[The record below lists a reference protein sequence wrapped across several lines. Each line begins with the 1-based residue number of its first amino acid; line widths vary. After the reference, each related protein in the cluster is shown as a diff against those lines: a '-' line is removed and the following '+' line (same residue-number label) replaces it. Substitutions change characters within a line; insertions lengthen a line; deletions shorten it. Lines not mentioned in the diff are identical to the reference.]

1 MTDYD
6 QEEDHMTSMS
16 LGDHL
21 EELRTRL
28 ILAISGLS
36 VGLVICMCFGSIL
49 IDLLLIPYDKAMAK
63 IKKEQNTVA
72 FDPSERYVIN
82 LVPYENGMEILKD
95 KDQRESVDTSTLYL
109 VKVPVVRHSNR
120 VKPGTGPLSMDIVPY
135 VKEMVLPDTEKELG
149 HTGVF
154 KTFFAYLTPYGV
166 EKGKKLTTISPSEGF
181 LVYLKTSLIFGLLLT
196 SPWVFWQIW
205 AFVASGLYKKEKKF
219 AHIVAPASAFLFITG
234 SIFFMITIAP
244 LTMKFFMM
252 FDQFL
257 GFASQFRPSEY
268 INMILMLTLVFG
280 VAFQMPIVVVFAEHV
295 GLVTIE
301 MLTKNRKF
309 VVLGLVVLSAMI
321 TPPDVVS
328 QIGLAGPLYLLYEI
342 SILACRFIRKRKEQ
356 AIEI

>member
-6 QEEDHMTSMS
+6 QEEEHMTSMS

-36 VGLVICMCFGSIL
+36 VGLVICMCFGSFL
-49 IDLLLIPYDKAMAK
+49 IDLLLIPYDKAMVK

-72 FDPSERYVIN
+72 FEPSERYVIN
-82 LVPYENGMEILKD
+82 LVPYENAMEILGNK
-95 KDQRESVDTSTLYL
+95 KNRESVDTSDIYM
-109 VKVPVVRHSNR
+109 VKLTSGEKNAEQSA
-120 VKPGTGPLSMDIVPY
+120 PLSLDITPYDKDMDIP
-135 VKEMVLPDTEKELG
+135 KTDEELES
-149 HTGVF
+149 TGVS
-154 KTFFAYLTPYGV
+154 KGFFAYLTPYGA

-219 AHIVAPASAFLFITG
+219 AHFVAPASAFLFTAG
-234 SIFFMITIAP
+234 SIFFMTTIAP

-257 GFASQFRPSEY
+257 GFTSQFRPLDY

-280 VAFQMPIVVVFAEHV
+280 VAFQMPIVVVFAERM

>member
-6 QEEDHMTSMS
+6 QEEEHMTSMS

-28 ILAISGLS
+28 ILAILGLS
-36 VGLVICMCFGSIL
+36 VGLVICMCFGSFL
-49 IDLLLIPYDKAMAK
+49 IDLLLIPYDKAMEK
-63 IKKEQNTVA
+63 IKEETEITS
-72 FDPSERYVIN
+72 FEPSERYVIN
-82 LVPYENGMEILKD
+82 LVPYENAMKILGEK
-95 KDQRESVDTSTLYL
+95 KSSESVDTSDIYMVNLTSG
-109 VKVPVVRHSNR
+109 K
-120 VKPGTGPLSMDIVPY
+120 KTGKGTVAPLSLDITPYDKDMDIP
-135 VKEMVLPDTEKELG
+135 KTDEKLKS
-149 HTGVF
+149 TGVS
-154 KTFFAYLTPYGV
+154 KGFFAYLTPYGV
-166 EKGKKLTTISPSEGF
+166 EKGKKLTTINPSEGF

-219 AHIVAPASAFLFITG
+219 AHIVAPASAILFTAG

-295 GLVTIE
+295 ELVTIE

-342 SILACRFIRKRKEQ
+342 SILACRFRRKRKEQ